1 LLVPGAAFKE
11 QAIYLLKLMTRM
23 MMMKYMMTKKRSR
36 WRQKGRQRRGI
47 RKEYDENDEADLFR
61 PACWGHL

>member
-1 LLVPGAAFKE
+1 
-11 QAIYLLKLMTRM
+11 MMM
-23 MMMKYMMTKKRSR
+23 MMMKYMMTMRRSM